1 MARFPPRP
9 DVLCRVKMTRTAYA
23 QLLGQKFYP
32 PKIFGSFKEREGTA
46 AWRWRDIGMKLVSH
60 SLWSIHSTAHPDFS
74 GLWIR
79 DVVSRIQKSCRRR
92 EIHPGSTDFFRKPLL
107 TT

>member
-9 DVLCRVKMTRTAYA
+9 DVLCKVKMTRTAYA

-32 PKIFGSFKEREGTA
+32 PKNFGTFKEREGTP

-60 SLWSIHSTAHPDFS
+60 SIGRLTRPLIRTSS
-74 GLWIR
+74 GLWI
-79 DVVSRIQKSCRRR
+79 
-92 EIHPGSTDFFRKPLL
+92 
-107 TT
+107 